1 MYYYNCQSPWR
12 WRKSW
17 ITSSVVQKSVK
28 NESVAAISELINHYC
43 LPAICHDFSNWLY
56 WSPPWALFSSI
67 YPFSLSCCLRP
78 RGHLLA
84 TNTRSVLRSGLNGLK
99 ARLEWVQTNDR
110 LYPWRK
116 GKQSKRPIMSLFTV
130 VQTWWQVQH
139 EKREIRLL
147 LLAELCANTKSNSHV
162 HCQENE
168 NTDLKDKKN
177 VFCFYCQP

>member
-17 ITSSVVQKSVK
+17 ITSSVVQKSVE

-56 WSPPWALFSSI
+56 WSPPWALSFFLVAKPPTTPWAFARNK
-67 YPFSLSCCLRP
+67 Y
-78 RGHLLA
+78 
-84 TNTRSVLRSGLNGLK
+84 TRSRSCLNALK

>member
-1 MYYYNCQSPWR
+1 MQRVW
-12 WRKSW
+12 KMK
-17 ITSSVVQKSVK
+17 V
-28 NESVAAISELINHYC
+28 
-43 LPAICHDFSNWLY
+43 
-56 WSPPWALFSSI
+56 SPPFLSWLIIIACRLFVMTSRI
-67 YPFSLSCCLRP
+67 DCIGHILGLFLSFFLP

-168 NTDLKDKKN
+168 NTDLKDKN